1 MIFRGFKTITLKLF
15 LKRHKK
21 YLNTAYLDETCFYQ
35 VYFPK
40 LPAGKELYIGAV
52 QHIVTIYKTTHLN
65 SCELVALPGC
75 IPCKVYAEDT
85 PILTIDSIV
94 ICQTHAEDLRRRLLK
109 MQPGSSVAIKLI
121 DNETKTT
128 TTKIR
133 NHYIS
138 VRFG

>member
-1 MIFRGFKTITLKLF
+1 MFLSSIFPEI
-15 LKRHKK
+15 
-21 YLNTAYLDETCFYQ
+21 AC
-35 VYFPK
+35 
-40 LPAGKELYIGAV
+40 GKELYIGAV

-65 SCELVALPGC
+65 YCELIAL
-75 IPCKVYAEDT
+75 T
-85 PILTIDSIV
+85 
-94 ICQTHAEDLRRRLLK
+94 
-109 MQPGSSVAIKLI
+109 SSVAIKLI